1 MRNASKGFKIGVFVG
16 LGLLVLINMAVFA
29 AIFRP
34 ACSASI
40 YNQPSAEKHVN
51 QTNKSRTAAGTL
63 VLKGLDF
70 ILGPASGR

>member
-34 ACSASI
+34 ACSASC
-40 YNQPSAEKHVN
+40 NQPSAEKHVN